1 MNEIDLQQLKAYE
14 LVMKEEIADIH
25 STGYLLRH
33 KKSGAR
39 VMLLANAD
47 DNKVFN
53 IAFRTTP
60 TDSTGVAHI
69 MEHTVLCG
77 SRKFPAKDPF
87 VELVKGS
94 MNTFLNAMTYPDKT
108 MFPVASCNDAD
119 FANLMHVYM
128 DAVFYPNIYKKEE
141 IFRQEGWYYQLE
153 NAEDELQYNG
163 VVYNEMKGAYSS
175 PDDVLERRIMN
186 SLFPDNTYAF
196 ESGGD
201 PECIPDLTYEDYL
214 NFHRKYYHPSNSYI
228 YLYGDMDFTE
238 RLTWLD
244 EEYLQHFE
252 AITVDSE
259 IPLQKAYDQMR
270 TVECA
275 YPISNEDTLEKNT
288 YLAFN
293 AVIGTSLD
301 TKLASAFA
309 VLKYALLETPGAPL
323 KEALLDAGIGED
335 IMSSYDSGMRQ
346 PVFSVIAK
354 NAEGEDAERFYQII
368 MDTLSRVAQ
377 EGIDEKALRAAIN
390 TMEFTFREADYG
402 TYPKG
407 LIYGIDI
414 FDSWL
419 YDDAHPFDYL
429 KQGADFAFLKE
440 QIGTPYFEDLIR
452 TWLIENHHET
462 LLICRPEKGLTAK
475 AEQAVAEKLA
485 AYKASLSEA
494 QIREIM
500 EANQRLRV
508 FQETPSTQEELRMIP
523 MLTREDMR
531 RAIRPVQNRE
541 SETAGIKVLSHH
553 YDTNGIAYLQ
563 LLLDASVVA
572 REDLPY
578 LGILR
583 AVLGMVSTEHYSYKA
598 LQNEINLQTG
608 GISPTISVFGVGED
622 SKAARAAFGLKV
634 RTLSDQIDFSWRMM
648 EEILFT
654 SDLCEEK
661 RLLEIL
667 QKMKSRLHVHLSE
680 AGNSTAAMRS
690 RAQYSAA
697 AQINEAVGGIEFFRT
712 VENMADH
719 FEDKKAQL
727 MKALRRVLDT
737 LLQKSGVLI
746 SFTGSE
752 EDLSAMQGSIVH
764 FAERLKVCGNH
775 QEQKQAGNPIALYP
789 ELTYANIREG
799 YGTPGKV
806 QYVARSG
813 NYRVDGYTYHG
824 ALRVLRTIMSYDY
837 LWNNVRVMGG
847 AYGCGASFGPD
858 GSVVL
863 TSYRD
868 PHLKRTNEVY
878 DAVPAYLREFTCDE
892 RDMTK
897 YVIGTFSEMDTPLN
911 PSALGSRVL
920 SLYLSET
927 TEEKLQKARDEV
939 YNATQEDIRALAPLL
954 ESALK
959 QQYFCVVGNEDKLQ
973 ENKELFDHV
982 ENL

>member
-1 MNEIDLQQLKAYE
+1 MKQIEAYE
-14 LVMKEEIADIH
+14 LIMKEEIADIH
-25 STGYLLRH
+25 SSGYLLRH

-39 VMLLANAD
+39 VMLLANED

-77 SRKFPAKDPF
+77 SRRFPAKDPF

-128 DAVFYPNIYKKEE
+128 DAVFYPNIYIKEE
-141 IFRQEGWYYQLE
+141 IFRQEGWHYQLE
-153 NAEDELQYNG
+153 NPEDELVYNG

-214 NFHRKYYHPSNSYI
+214 DFHRKYYHPSNSYI

-238 RLTWLD
+238 RLIWLD
-244 EEYLQHFE
+244 REYLSHFD
-252 AITVDSE
+252 AIAVDSE
-259 IPLQKAYDQMR
+259 IPLQKAYDEMR
-270 TVECA
+270 RVECS
-275 YPISNEDTLEKNT
+275 YPISNEDTPEKNT

-293 AVIGTSLD
+293 AAIGTSLD
-301 TKLASAFA
+301 TKLAGAFA

-323 KEALLDAGIGED
+323 KEALLDAGIGRD
-335 IMSSYDSGMRQ
+335 IMSSYDSGIRQ

-354 NAEGEDAERFYQII
+354 NAEAEDAERFYEII
-368 MDTLSRVAQ
+368 METLHRVVKD
-377 EGIDEKALRAAIN
+377 GLDERALRAAVN
-390 TMEFTFREADYG
+390 TMEFSFREADYG

-407 LIYGIDI
+407 LIYGIDV

-419 YDDAHPFDYL
+419 YDDKHPFDYL
-429 KQGADFAFLKE
+429 KQGADYAFLKE
-440 QIGTPYFEDLIR
+440 KIGTGYFEELISIY
-452 TWLIENHHET
+452 LIDNCHET
-462 LLICRPEKGLTAK
+462 LLICRPEKGLAAK
-475 AEQAVAEKLA
+475 AEQTVSEKLSA
-485 AYKASLSEA
+485 FKASLSDE
-494 QIREIM
+494 QIRKIIDDYR
-500 EANQRLRV
+500 RLRV
-508 FQETPSTQEELRMIP
+508 FQETPSTQEELRKIP

-531 RAIRPVQNRE
+531 RQIRPISNVE
-541 SETAGIKVLSHH
+541 SKTAGITVLSHH
-553 YDTNGIAYLQ
+553 YSTNGIVYMHLM
-563 LLLDASVVA
+563 LDASTVA

-583 AVLGMVSTEHYSYKA
+583 AALGMVSTAHYSYKA
-598 LQNEINLQTG
+598 LQNEINVQTG
-608 GISPTISVFGVGED
+608 GISPTISVYGVGDDPE
-622 SKAARAAFGLKV
+622 KARAAFGMKV
-634 RTLSDQIDFSWRMM
+634 RTLSDQIAFSWRMI

-654 SDLCEEK
+654 SDLREEK

-667 QKMKSRLHVHLSE
+667 QKMKSRMRVHLAE
-680 AGNSTAAMRS
+680 AGNATAAMRT
-690 RAQYSAA
+690 RAQFSAA
-697 AQINEAVGGIEFFRT
+697 AQFNEAVSGIEFFRT
-712 VENMADH
+712 VEDIADH
-719 FEDKKAQL
+719 FEEKKEEL
-727 MKALRRVLDT
+727 MTALERVMST
-737 LLQKSGVLI
+737 LLQKGSALV

-752 EDLSAMQGSIVH
+752 KDLSSVRPCIEH
-764 FAERLKVCGNH
+764 FAERLDGYS
-775 QEQKQAGNPIALYP
+775 EGRIRETGGSPIALYNGM
-789 ELTYANIREG
+789 TFSHVNEG

-813 NYRVDGYTYHG
+813 NYRNDGYTYHG

-847 AYGCGASFGPD
+847 AYGCGAAFGPD

-863 TSYRD
+863 SSYRD
-868 PHLKRTNEVY
+868 PHLKRTDEIY
-878 DAVPAYLREFTCDE
+878 EGIPSYLREFTCDE

-911 PSALGSRVL
+911 PSALGSRDL
-920 SLYLSET
+920 SMYLSET
-927 TEEKLQKARDEV
+927 TEEMLQKARDEV
-939 YNATQEDIRALAPLL
+939 YSATQEDIRALAPLL

-959 QQYFCVVGNEDKLQ
+959 QRYFCVVGNEDKLQ
-973 ENKELFDHV
+973 ENQEMFDHI